1 MASECVNPNP
11 TDPVAP
17 VEYTQM
23 TMSYVVPDPDPG
35 SEVSYTGVCLTN
47 GKTGIVTSD
56 VYNKC
61 KSSFITTRYDMDEIS
76 THKSNV
82 LESWCFSGIEYG
94 TNSGTDFTIDDYN
107 QSFDMY
113 RAVFTKE
120 YTLICTNTSSV
131 LYNMGV
137 SHEMVSLQQYPY
149 CFLNSYNFTP
159 GTPGTPA
166 VFTFNH
172 IVENMAGFEDVKY
185 TNNLID
191 GVRLFSS
198 EGYDPKRNIRVV
210 SMSTYSYS
218 SGISLVNKGY
228 NLKNNIAYNKF
239 EITCVSGGEPS
250 TVYILSATMTSND
263 FKNPKQELTRILL
276 TIIKNTSMT
285 EVTEEH
291 YRRWDNIWKS
301 DIKFDES
308 LARGHTDHLN
318 KIQMNIR
325 YCLYNIYSS
334 VRDDVSVESNPLN
347 ISAIDTYGDVF
358 WNGDLFLI
366 PVLIILRPPCAK
378 MLLEHR
384 FSQLQTAKSIASTYG
399 FKGSK
404 YPYENDVYGYNDI
417 FWNSSSSLHVFNT
430 SLICFNAWNYY
441 RATRDVEWLRT
452 KAVKIL
458 ANSADFFTSLLDE
471 KGSIQNTISMNNLKG
486 KNNVMTIYFACTTVK
501 IAIEAYYEISY
512 KVKEEWYETYK
523 TLSNKLTKIVNETGP
538 ETTLNLF
545 EEFVEGTTLR
555 IAEVLLIFTSYHSK
569 LMHTLIPVPKMTDFI
584 RRHIDYFE
592 SILESILET
601 ENELLINKILFT
613 SIWGQLS
620 QISSSEKQC
629 EDLHK
634 FETSL
639 ESIFDISKQPWG
651 GTRYDAGVIFAILTG
666 LCVFRFTGSIN
677 FRKFYVERFGLISKT
692 GYYLPTYIE
701 KITVTRGIGN
711 VSFSIQNTNPPQ

>member
-1 MASECVNPNP
+1 
-11 TDPVAP
+11 
-17 VEYTQM
+17 
-23 TMSYVVPDPDPG
+23 
-35 SEVSYTGVCLTN
+35 
-47 GKTGIVTSD
+47 
-56 VYNKC
+56 
-61 KSSFITTRYDMDEIS
+61 
-76 THKSNV
+76 
-82 LESWCFSGIEYG
+82 
-94 TNSGTDFTIDDYN
+94 
-107 QSFDMY
+107 
-113 RAVFTKE
+113 
-120 YTLICTNTSSV
+120 
-131 LYNMGV
+131 MGV

-159 GTPGTPA
+159 GTPGTPG
-166 VFTFNH
+166 VDTFNH
-172 IVENMAGFEDVKY
+172 IVENLAGFEDVKY

-198 EGYDPKRNIRVV
+198 EGYDPKRNIHVV

-228 NLKNNIAYNKF
+228 NLNNNIAYNKF
-239 EITCVSGGEPS
+239 EITFSSGGTVSEDT

-263 FKNPKQELTRILL
+263 FKNPKQELARILL

-308 LARGHTDHLN
+308 LIPHDVDKL
-318 KIQMNIR
+318 KLLQKNIR

-366 PVLIILRPPCAK
+366 PVLIILRPQCAK

-384 FSQLQTAKSIASTYG
+384 FSQLETAKSIASTYG

-471 KGSIQNTISMNNLKG
+471 EGSIQNTISMNNLKG

-523 TLSNKLTKIVNETGP
+523 TLLNKLTKIVDETGP

-569 LMHTLIPVPKMTDFI
+569 LMHTLIPVPAMTDFI
-584 RRHIDYFE
+584 RRHIVYF
-592 SILESILET
+592 ESILET

-620 QISSSEKQC
+620 QISSSGKQD
-629 EDLHK
+629 EDLDK

-639 ESIFDISKQPWG
+639 ESIFVISKQPWG

-711 VSFSIQNTNPPQ
+711 VSFSIQNTNHKLI